1 MKVNHRAVPSLNFQ
15 QRL

>member
-1 MKVNHRAVPSLNFQ
+1 VPSLNFQ